1 MESVVDMFNHAYAGQ
16 PVLVTGHTGF
26 KGAWLALWLRELGA
40 RVFGYGWPPPTQP
53 SLYEVIRE
61 GTFAGEVEDDIR
73 NRPSLLRVL
82 NEVQPR
88 FVFHLAAQALVRQ
101 SYANPLETFAINAL
115 GTAHLLDAVRETGRW
130 CVTVVVTSDKCYEP
144 QGWDVGY
151 RETDPM
157 GGRDAYSMSKGAAE
171 LVVQAWRSS
180 FFGPNSPLGPVASVR
195 AGNVIGGGDYAAD
208 RLVPDC
214 VRALLACR
222 PIDIRNPGFTRPWQ
236 HVLDCLSGYLW
247 LGARLA
253 DPRAP
258 VSAGAYNFGPGP
270 LRSLSVAEV
279 VTRILDRWPGQWR
292 DASDPD
298 SVPESDRLALAID
311 KAVQV
316 LDWLPTW
323 GIDEAVLRTVQW
335 YHERHVIHHA
345 DMAGFTRRQLGDYCS
360 QARQQGL
367 AWAEPASP

>member
-1 MESVVDMFNHAYAGQ
+1 MFNHAYAGQ

-40 RVFGYGWPPPTQP
+40 QVFGYGWPPPTQP
-53 SLYEVIRE
+53 SLYEVIRQ
-61 GTFAGEVEDDIR
+61 GTFAGEVDDDIR
-73 NRPSLLRVL
+73 NRPSLLRIL
-82 NEVQPR
+82 NEVQPS

-115 GTAHLLDAVRETGRW
+115 GTAHLLDAVRETGRR
-130 CVTVVVTSDKCYEP
+130 CVTIIVTSDKCYEH
-144 QGWDVGY
+144 QRWDVGY

-157 GGRDAYSMSKGAAE
+157 GGSDAYSMSKGAAE
-171 LVVQAWRSS
+171 LVVQAWRTS
-180 FFGPNSPLGPVASVR
+180 FFGPNSALGPVASVR

-214 VRALLACR
+214 VRALLASR
-222 PIDIRNPGFTRPWQ
+222 PIDIRNPSFTRPWQ

-253 DPRAP
+253 DPRSP
-258 VSAGAYNFGPGP
+258 VPAGPYNFGPGP

-279 VTRILDRWPGQWR
+279 VTRILNHWPGEWR
-292 DASDPD
+292 DASNPN

-335 YHERHVIHHA
+335 YHHRHVVNHA

-367 AWAEPASP
+367 PWAQPASP